1 MKVNRTRS
9 KKVISNL
16 GWSLIA
22 LLYSL
27 NLSASYLIE
36 GRVNYTPDWQN
47 QIFLAAIEDMDGY
60 FRANPDLIVD
70 AAIIDQDGNFR
81 MEGNMLPDEK
91 RFYRLYLMKE
101 VNSEFDVCLYVGG
114 EDHNFVHLIMDND
127 SQVRIHADSTD
138 RAPFGHFDLVGDKD
152 NQLMKSLSDLVYPS
166 YYYNQIKF
174 PSELRFTE
182 DRLTK
187 DLFSF
192 ADSTSSS
199 LVSLAATIN
208 TDITQY
214 YDDYKPHYLAVKK
227 RLKESQVTASYI
239 ADYQRKLDYFDID
252 EIKNSRSLYM
262 GLSAV
267 LGLLSLALLAAMF
280 RLRKKAGS
288 LDGVQV
294 ATTTV
299 IPELELTK
307 KETTILQKI
316 IAGKSNKEI
325 ADEEFIALS
334 TVKTH
339 INKLYGK
346 MSVKNRKEAI
356 IMGKEFIQNHPDS
369 PYLQMTKS
377 E

>member
-1 MKVNRTRS
+1 MTNS
-9 KKVISNL
+9 KNAIRYL
-16 GWSLIA
+16 IWSLIA
-22 LLYSL
+22 IFYSTS
-27 NLSASYLIE
+27 LSASYLIE
-36 GRVNYTPDWQN
+36 GRVNYTSDWQN

-70 AAIIDQDGNFR
+70 AAIIDKDGQFR
-81 MEGNMLPDEK
+81 MEGNMLPSDK

-114 EDHNFVHLIMDND
+114 EDHNFVHLIMNND
-127 SQVRIHADSTD
+127 SQVKILADSSD
-138 RAPFGHFDLVGDKD
+138 RAPFGHFEMMGDKD

-174 PSELRFTE
+174 PSELRFTQ
-182 DRLTK
+182 DKLTK

-208 TDITQY
+208 TDITRY
-214 YDDYKPHYLAVKK
+214 YDDHKEHYLSVKN
-227 RLKESQVTASYI
+227 RLQQSQVTASYI

-252 EIKNSRSLYM
+252 EIKNSRSIYK

-267 LGLLSLALLAAMF
+267 LGILSLCLLMLVF
-280 RLRKKAGS
+280 RVRKSSDIQESIVVSPKEK
-288 LDGVQV
+288 LD
-294 ATTTV
+294 
-299 IPELELTK
+299 LDLTK

-316 IAGKSNKEI
+316 IEGKSNKEI

-346 MSVKNRKEAI
+346 MSVRNRKEAI
-356 IMGKEFIQNHPDS
+356 IKGKKYFQDHPNL
-369 PYLQMTKS
+369 PYLQITKS
-377 E
+377 EI